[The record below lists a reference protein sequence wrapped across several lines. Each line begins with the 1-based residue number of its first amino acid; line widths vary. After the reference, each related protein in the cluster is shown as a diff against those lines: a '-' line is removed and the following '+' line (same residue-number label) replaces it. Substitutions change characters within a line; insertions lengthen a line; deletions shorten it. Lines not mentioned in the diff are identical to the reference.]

1 MAGILVEHKLRPC
14 YIDRSSKKKVQKE
27 KALFHGWSR
36 ISNVVEPSLMIG
48 GAPGG
53 TISYTTGI
61 VEFEDGHVEAQGVI
75 APLHQLVGL
84 LVLHRIS
91 KVHMV

>member
-61 VEFEDGHVEAQGVI
+61 VEFEDGHVEEVFPETI
-75 APLHQLVGL
+75 TFVVG
-84 LVLHRIS
+84 IFS
-91 KVHMV
+91 EYSWGEEIK

>member
-27 KALFHGWSR
+27 KALFHGWSQ
-36 ISNVVEPSLMIG
+36 ISNVVEPSPMIG

-61 VEFEDGHVEAQGVI
+61 VEFEDGHVEEVFPETI
-75 APLHQLVGL
+75 TFVVGIFSEYSWGEE
-84 LVLHRIS
+84 V
-91 KVHMV
+91 K

>member
-27 KALFHGWSR
+27 KALFHGWSQ
-36 ISNVVEPSLMIG
+36 ISNVVEPSPMIG

-61 VEFEDGHVEAQGVI
+61 VEFEDGHVEEVFPEAITFV
-75 APLHQLVGL
+75 VGIFSEYSWGEE
-84 LVLHRIS
+84 V
-91 KVHMV
+91 